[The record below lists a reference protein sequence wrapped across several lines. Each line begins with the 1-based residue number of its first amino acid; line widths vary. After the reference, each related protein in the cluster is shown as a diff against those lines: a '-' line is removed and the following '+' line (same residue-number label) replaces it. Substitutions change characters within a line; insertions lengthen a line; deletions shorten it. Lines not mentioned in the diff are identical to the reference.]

1 VTLCGEFGG
10 GGGRDVRWTGVFP
23 RGEDEAG
30 GGGREKW
37 IGRRVFSLSRLRSC
51 PSHNLPPCMP
61 LTSLRTDSGAPNKNN
76 VGASGYAW
84 NSMSGDGLLQT
95 FTKAG
100 FGARWGGRGG

>member
-1 VTLCGEFGG
+1 
-10 GGGRDVRWTGVFP
+10 
-23 RGEDEAG
+23 
-30 GGGREKW
+30 
-37 IGRRVFSLSRLRSC
+37 
-51 PSHNLPPCMP
+51 MP